1 MKNSGFYPGAAP
13 TVANG
18 AITVDLMLQEPARIS
33 KYIADITALKMFT
46 DRLFGHS
53 DAQGG
58 AILYEVN
65 TENQM
70 LADDHTGIIAP
81 GGEYPELDATP
92 GEPKV
97 AQVKKLGGKFSIT
110 DEAKARNDMAL
121 LQRRAQRISNTM
133 VFDVDNNGMLAI
145 KKAIQEYG
153 SYIPKVESSGWVSM
167 NKTEKLKQTAA
178 KSIRAELNAALAAGE
193 KTQMGYLYNLLVL
206 HTDDALQLANTF
218 DTNDAQDAF
227 LKSQGLEVIS
237 SPLATPGE
245 GLLVAEGQ
253 VGTIGMEEPI
263 STATWRD
270 EARDLT
276 WTKVKAVLEH
286 VVTDPMAMVRLTGL
300 GA

>member
-1 MKNSGFYPGAAP
+1 
-13 TVANG
+13 
-18 AITVDLMLQEPARIS
+18 MLQEPARIS

-65 TENQM
+65 TENQV

>member
-65 TENQM
+65 TENQV

-110 DEAKARNDMAL
+110 DEAKALNDMAL

-218 DTNDAQDAF
+218 
-227 LKSQGLEVIS
+227 S